1 MRRERAIE
9 LTKLLSRLYFVKR
22 DYATLEKCLSK
33 DITWIGTGRGEIC
46 RSFKEAQ
53 EHFQEEKEIY
63 TGSFLLSNEEYQ
75 VQFPAEHV
83 VCVLAEMDVRTPHQA
98 ELVFDEHMRFSVI
111 YRKEGRRWK
120 IIHLHN
126 SMPDKAQEGAAY
138 LNERRGRRDYR
149 FIKEAAA
156 EMAATRIDEVRK
168 MDSLTGI
175 FNMEGFVEH
184 AEVILKEHP
193 DRPYAILKFGINQF
207 RYINHILGYRTGDHI
222 LREIASNLE
231 KLCEE
236 GEICS
241 RIEKDN
247 FAILMAYEDR
257 EALDR
262 RINSFKEKFVSQETE
277 ETLNISIHFSG
288 GVCLIEPGNKE
299 SVKRMLD
306 KAMLAQ
312 HYRST
317 RRRLE
322 DDYIYYDPEIERC
335 QLREQELVETARF
348 AMKRDDFKMYFQPQV
363 CLDTG
368 KVIGTEVLV
377 RWVKPDGRIVMPDE
391 FIPVFETTGFIKTL
405 DFYMLEKLCASMRR
419 WLDSGYHVP
428 PVSINQSRLHL
439 EDRKY
444 VEEFCGVVDRWRI
457 PHDLIAFELTESAFT
472 EYNEMIQRLAAE
484 LHNRRFRLD
493 IDDFGTGY
501 TALGLL
507 MLIEPDVLKMD
518 RSLTANFENPKGQLV
533 LKKLIEIA
541 KETHTAI
548 ICEGIETR
556 EQVEYFRA
564 LHCDIAQGYY
574 YYRPMPETAFEEQ
587 VLRAEDIVWRNVGEC
602 SKES

>member
-9 LTKLLSRLYFVKR
+9 LTKLLSRLYFVER
-22 DYATLEKCLSK
+22 NYAALEKCLSK

-53 EHFQEEKEIY
+53 AHFRKERKVY
-63 TGSFLLSNEEYQ
+63 AGNFQLSNEEYR
-75 VQFPAEHV
+75 VQFLADTV
-83 VCVLAEMDVRTPHQA
+83 ICVLVEVDVRTPSEA
-98 ELVFDEHMRFSVI
+98 ELVFDEHMRFSVL
-111 YRKEGRRWK
+111 YRREGRVWR

-126 SMPDKAQEGAAY
+126 SVPDKAQESAAY
-138 LNERRGRRDYR
+138 LNERQGRRDYR

-156 EMAATRIDEVRK
+156 QMAATRIDEVRK

-175 FNMEGFVEH
+175 YNMEGFVEQ
-184 AEVILKEHP
+184 AENILKSNPEQS
-193 DRPYAILKFGINQF
+193 YALLKFGINQF

-222 LREIASNLE
+222 LREIARNLE
-231 KLCEE
+231 QLCEK

-247 FAILMAYEDR
+247 FAILMTYEDR
-257 EALDR
+257 DALDQ
-262 RINSFKEKFVSQETE
+262 RINSFRDKFVSQDTE

-288 GVCLIEPGNKE
+288 GVCLIDPGNKE
-299 SVKRMLD
+299 SVKRILD

-312 HYRST
+312 HYKST

-322 DDYIYYDPEIERC
+322 DNYIYYEPEIERS

-348 AMKRDDFKMYFQPQV
+348 AMKRDEFKMYFQPQV

-368 KVIGTEVLV
+368 TVAGTEVLV
-377 RWVKPDGRIVMPDE
+377 RWVKPDGRVVMPDE
-391 FIPVFETTGFIKTL
+391 FIPVFEHTGFIKTL

-419 WLDSGYHVP
+419 WLDQGLPVP
-428 PVSINQSRLHL
+428 PISINQSRLHL

-444 VEEFCGVVDRWRI
+444 VEEFCGVVDRWNI

-484 LHNRRFRLD
+484 LHTRRFRLD

-518 RSLTANFENPKGQLV
+518 RSLTANFQNPKGQLV

-548 ICEGIETR
+548 ICEGIETQ
-556 EQVEYFRA
+556 EQVEYFRK
-564 LHCDIAQGYY
+564 LQCDIAQGYF
-574 YYRPMPETAFEEQ
+574 YYRPMPEQEFEKQ
-587 VLRAEDIVWRNVGEC
+587 ILKAKGTVWRNIEEC
-602 SKES
+602 TTES